1 MAKSGPQKY
10 PGASTAH
17 WYQGTYG
24 GDAMETNVIV
34 WHSTE
39 GTSLPTYSGGAVAP
53 NLTVVPDFKAKKL
66 LWYQH
71 FDFDV
76 SARALVHAGAV
87 ATNTLNVAQVEVVGT
102 CDPATHAKWKKAGY
116 AHLYMEDLP
125 DWVIRDLSAFA
136 RWAHDQHG
144 VPLSSGLAFK
154 AYPGSYGTSN
164 GVRMSDKQW
173 LAFKGH
179 CGHQHVP
186 SGNVHGD
193 PGDFPMTAILNE
205 AKSDSGGSSSGG
217 STSSNGSSAAPRVS
231 LAHVVAAARRDPS
244 AAQGHTTYKA
254 DVLIVERALEAEGL
268 LAKGYVDGSFGSK
281 SVTAYSALQ
290 RRYGYRGADA
300 NGIPGR
306 ASLTRLGEAHGFTVI
321 S

>member
-1 MAKSGPQKY
+1 MAKTGPQKY

-53 NLTVVPDFKAKKL
+53 NITAVPDFKAKKIV
-66 LWYQH
+66 WYQH

-102 CDPATHAKWKKAGY
+102 CDPSTHAKWTKAGY
-116 AHLYMEDLP
+116 PHLYMAALP
-125 DWVIRDLSAFA
+125 DWAIRDLAAFA
-136 RWAHDQHG
+136 RWAHEQHG

-154 AYPGSYGTSN
+154 AYPGSYGSSN

-193 PGDFPMTAILNE
+193 PGDFPMSAILNE
-205 AKSDSGGSSSGG
+205 AKGGGGGSTGGSSSKPKYEPFPGAG
-217 STSSNGSSAAPRVS
+217 LFMKGNKPAIGKKSPIFKAMG
-231 LAHVVAAARRDPS
+231 AR
-244 AAQGHTTYKA
+244 
-254 DVLIVERALEAEGL
+254 LI
-268 LAKGYVDGSFGSK
+268 AKGFKKY
-281 SVTAYSALQ
+281 
-290 RRYGYRGADA
+290 YRVGASDE
-300 NGIPGR
+300 
-306 ASLTRLGEAHGFTVI
+306 LGEADVNAYEAFQRSLGYTGSAATWPPGKDSWTELEVPNV
-321 S
+321 